1 MNVPT
6 PGRVSSDGGWL
17 DAGWTVRTPV
27 GPFAAVNEEGADAIA
42 VRLPHDAMRDL
53 DRSPD
58 APSKGAS
65 AYYPP
70 AAFTYRRA
78 LDVPAEW
85 RGRRV
90 RLEIEG
96 AFRRAQVFVDDELA
110 GNRADGYA
118 RFFVDLTPYLR
129 WGGTSELRIEVRAGE
144 DSRWYSGCGLHRP
157 VRLHV
162 DRPIHVVPDGVR
174 VVTERIEDDQAVL
187 AVTTTVANDGPA
199 TATVRVASD
208 LAAPDG
214 TIVEHDDTP
223 LTLAPGETA
232 PVRQRLYVA
241 DPALWS
247 PDSPALHTATVRLA
261 PAAAAEDRAAAEIE
275 TRAHEVEVGIRTV
288 TVDPRKGLRING
300 EPVLL
305 RGACIHHDNGALG
318 AAAIGRAEERRVE
331 LLRDAGF
338 NAIRAAH
345 NPLSSAMLD
354 ACDRLGV
361 LVMDEA
367 FDQWTRAKTPYD
379 PAFEFPQWWRDDL
392 AAMVAKD
399 ANHPSVIMYSI
410 GNEIAEVGSAHGA
423 RWARALAEEVRR
435 LDPTRP
441 VTNGVNVALAV
452 LDELAAV
459 IAESGKGLNEML
471 SDMGAAMNALA
482 CSDVAT
488 RRIEESSAAL
498 DVLGIN
504 YAEGRYGPDAEAFP
518 HRVLV
523 GSETFPSQ
531 IGTLWPM
538 VEAHANVIGDFT
550 WTGWDY
556 LGEVGIGATAYA
568 DDPDAVAALE
578 REFPWRFAWCG
589 DLDVTGHRRPVSYY
603 REIVFGR
610 RTDPHIAVVRP
621 DHHGRRV
628 AMQSPWAWSD
638 SVASWTWPG
647 HEGAP
652 ITVEVAAAADEVE
665 LVLDGEPVASAAV
678 PQSSEPQPGEP
689 HPGEPGLGGTPFLAR
704 IETVYRPGTLT
715 AVAWRGTGDAR
726 REVGRWSLATAIDP
740 SLVVTSDRA
749 ELADGPD
756 DLAHVAIELRDAAG
770 TLATGHDT
778 EVTVTVDGP
787 AELAGLTSAR
797 PASTER
803 FDGDTVTT
811 FDGRAL
817 AVVRPTGPGTVR
829 VTVSTGAPS
838 PGSPSVGAVSIG
850 AASTTTEIVV
860 RPT

>member
-1 MNVPT
+1 M
-6 PGRVSSDGGWL
+6 L
-17 DAGWTVRTPV
+17 DRGWTIRTPV
-27 GPFAAVNEEGADAIA
+27 GPFAAVNGEGAAA
-42 VRLPHDAMRDL
+42 VPVRLPHDAMRDL

-58 APSKGAS
+58 VPSKGAS

-70 AAFTYRRA
+70 AAFTYLRT

-162 DRPIHVVPDGVR
+162 DRPVHIVPDGVR
-174 VVTERIEDDQAVL
+174 VVTERIEEDQAVV

-199 TATVRVASD
+199 TATVRVATD

-214 TIVEHDDTP
+214 TIVEHADTP

-247 PDSPALHTATVRLA
+247 PDSPALYATTVRLTA
-261 PAAAAEDRAAAEIE
+261 TE
-275 TRAHEVEVGIRTV
+275 TDHSADEVETQPHEVMVGIRTV

-300 EPVLL
+300 EPILL
-305 RGACIHHDNGALG
+305 RGACVHHDNGALG

-345 NPLSSAMLD
+345 NPLSTAMLD

-392 AAMVAKD
+392 AAMVTKD

-423 RWARALAEEVRR
+423 RWARLLAEEVRR

-498 DVLGIN
+498 DVLGLN

-531 IGTLWPM
+531 IGVLWPM
-538 VEAHANVIGDFT
+538 VETHANVIGDFT

-610 RTDPHIAVVRP
+610 RADPHIAVVRP
-621 DHHGRRV
+621 ERHGQRV
-628 AMQSPWAWSD
+628 TMQSPWAWGDTVS
-638 SVASWTWPG
+638 SWTWPG
-647 HEGAP
+647 HEGEP

-665 LVLDGEPVASAAV
+665 LLLDGQPVARAAV
-678 PQSSEPQPGEP
+678 PQAGEP
-689 HPGEPGLGGTPFLAR
+689 VDAGAPNPTPLLAR

-715 AVAWRGTGDAR
+715 AVAWRGIGDAR
-726 REVGRWSLATAIDP
+726 HEVGRWSLATAIDP
-740 SLVVTSDRA
+740 GLVVTTDRT
-749 ELADGPD
+749 ELTDAADQ
-756 DLAHVAIELRDAAG
+756 LAHVAIELRDAAG

-778 EVTVTVDGP
+778 EVTVTVEGP
-787 AELAGLTSAR
+787 AELVGLTSAR

-803 FDGDTVTT
+803 FDGDTVATY
-811 FDGRAL
+811 DGRVL
-817 AVVRPTGPGTVR
+817 AVIRPTGPGAVR
-829 VTVSTGAPS
+829 VTVST
-838 PGSPSVGAVSIG
+838 
-850 AASTTTEIVV
+850 AAAAATSLTATSLAATDIVV
-860 RPT
+860 LPA